1 MAMELSQD
9 PYVPLTGSLPAHAD
23 EEQALQWVQRQRGRL
38 AEGVGYSF
46 AIADP
51 NTDEA
56 RGQIGLWVR
65 DLEEGRLSA
74 GYSLVASAR
83 GRGLAGAA
91 LRLVTSFAWTIPA
104 AHRIEL
110 HIEPWNKGSIR
121 TAEHAGYQRE
131 GLLRSHQSIG
141 GQRRDMLLYA
151 TIRNDTSHRGRCE

>member
-1 MAMELSQD
+1 MAMELAQD

-23 EEQALQWVQRQRGRL
+23 EEQALQWVRRQRARL

-51 NTDEA
+51 HTDDA
-56 RGQIGLWVR
+56 LGQIGLWLR
-65 DLEEGRLSA
+65 DLDEGRLSA

-91 LRLVTSFAWTIPA
+91 LQAVTSFAWTIPA
-104 AHRIEL
+104 AHRVEL
-110 HIEPWNKGSIR
+110 HIETWNEASIR

-141 GQRRDMLLYA
+141 GRRQDMLLYA
-151 TIRNDTSHRGRCE
+151 TIRNAT